1 MQISLYIGSS
11 FSSAWQQV
19 LLPWFESAGAAAFT
33 QREPVAVLTPF
44 ATDAAFLRSKLLELG
59 ISLLGVKFLTPAQL
73 REVVV
78 QNGASIPLR
87 ERENVGGLLLPPVLT
102 VKSLDRFITCEDDR

>member
-59 ISLLGVKFLTPAQL
+59 ISLRILTERFPKLRPVPGQPATWRPSL
-73 REVVV
+73 V
-78 QNGASIPLR
+78 QKGPAT
-87 ERENVGGLLLPPVLT
+87 VPVT
-102 VKSLDRFITCEDDR
+102 W